1 MSCARCSH
9 RSVTGDYKARSH
21 VPITEKAMKQLNIK
35 TESAK
40 GMQIS
45 TCNKCTSP
53 DSRIVLHNE
62 NVFKRYE
69 YQFLNLLLSGTPE
82 KRGYTIHLNELNPT
96 KTRFD
101 AFIENN
107 NELHKKY
114 AINIEV
120 DEKQHYLNKTQF
132 KKDRVKE
139 LRDLKERRD
148 KGYKVYLLRIRVGE
162 NAETSCVS
170 KTGKSCVVHNKD
182 QFNKNLKIA
191 QEHIRQALNG
201 KKVVEKAYIDFSKQD
216 GITEYPFSK
225 FEDISKKTNALKAK
239 IQKKRKKRVNVS

>member
-1 MSCARCSH
+1 MSCFRCSH
-9 RSVTGDYKARSH
+9 KSVTGEYPAQSDMP
-21 VPITEKAMKQLNIK
+21 VTEKAMKKLNIK

-40 GMQIS
+40 GSRIT

-53 DSRIVLHNE
+53 ISRLNLHQK

-120 DEKQHYLNKTQF
+120 DEKQHYLNKVQF

-148 KGYKVYLLRIRVGE
+148 KGYKVYLLRVRVGE

-170 KTGKSCVVHNKD
+170 KSGKGCIVRNKE
-182 QFNKNLKIA
+182 QFDKNLKIA

-201 KKVVEKAYIDFSKQD
+201 KKVIEKAYIDFSNKN
-216 GITEYPFSK
+216 GITEYPFAK
-225 FEDISKKTNALKAK
+225 FEDISKRTIDLKTK
-239 IQKKRKKRVNVS
+239 IQKKKKNA